1 MPRETTVSSKQESR
15 PGGGIP
21 ERLKRKNETCDSSIL
36 RRCHRNA
43 PRDRRRLALA
53 EAMGAPPP
61 WHRLGDVVREIA

>member
-1 MPRETTVSSKQESR
+1 MNGNKMPVVRGNGATGE
-15 PGGGIP
+15 
-21 ERLKRKNETCDSSIL
+21 RKNETCDSSIL